1 MIPNRHSSG
10 NKETVGEMTFRGQK
24 LLKGCLIES
33 AWFAARLDPAM
44 NMCVNHSCKGMEPN
58 KAIIKIARK
67 LVNRI
72 AYVLK
77 NEKEYVSGV
86 V

>member
-1 MIPNRHSSG
+1 
-10 NKETVGEMTFRGQK
+10 MTFRGQK
-24 LLKGCLIES
+24 LLKCCLIES

-44 NMCVNHSCKGMEPN
+44 NLCFNQSCKRMEPN

-72 AYVLK
+72 ADVLK
-77 NEKEYVSGV
+77 NEKEYVAPV
-86 V
+86 VE